1 MKRPDEDG
9 TPGGQEEEPQG
20 ASRISR
26 WSRRKLAAQGSDPQ
40 GEHLAAAE
48 AAASVQMRH
57 ENNQPGDAQMPA
69 VETLDAES
77 DYSGFL
83 SPKVSEE
90 LRRLALRK
98 LFHSAS
104 FNICD
109 GLDDYAEDFT
119 NFAKLGDVITAEMR
133 WRAEMEALKKLR
145 QQNEPAAVEERPDA
159 LLTAAANQQRSTQ
172 TDDDESDSET

>member
-1 MKRPDEDG
+1 MKRPDGGNGPD
-9 TPGGQEEEPQG
+9 GQEEEPQG
-20 ASRISR
+20 GSRISR
-26 WSRRKLAAQGSDPQ
+26 WSRRKLAMQGSDLQ
-40 GEHLAAAE
+40 GEHPAVAE
-48 AAASVQMRH
+48 PGASAQMQHR
-57 ENNQPGDAQMPA
+57 NQPSDAQLPA
-69 VETLDAES
+69 VETLDAKS

-104 FNICD
+104 YNVCD

-119 NFAKLGDVITAEMR
+119 NFAKLGDVVTADMR
-133 WRAEMEALKKLR
+133 WRAEMEALKKL
-145 QQNEPAAVEERPDA
+145 QQQHNEPAAVDGRPDGI
-159 LLTAAANQQRSTQ
+159 LSAAENQQQSTQ